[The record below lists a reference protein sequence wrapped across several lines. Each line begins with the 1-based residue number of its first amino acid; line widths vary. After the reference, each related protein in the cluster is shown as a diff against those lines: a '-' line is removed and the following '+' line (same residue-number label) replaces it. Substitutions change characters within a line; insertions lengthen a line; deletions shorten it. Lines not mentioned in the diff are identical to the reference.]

1 MIAALNALRQLAPN
15 LRALVVSLILAIRQD
30 DPVAARKA
38 LEAALRLQ
46 FEARQSLPKR

>member
-1 MIAALNALRQLAPN
+1 VTAAIRALLALAPA

-46 FEARQSLPKR
+46 FEARQSALK